1 MKKWKK
7 YKIIS
12 FILQM
17 IALMAVSSIA
27 NWNGRTYRSTI
38 FLILFLCSYL
48 RLTGKTNLLPFNI

>member
-27 NWNGRTYRSTI
+27 NWNESTYRSTI